1 MSQYLQSEA
10 PFEGRFI
17 GFLYR
22 QWFKHRKPV
31 PEGTSISGQT
41 AVVTG
46 SNSGLGFEAAR
57 QLLQLGLTHL
67 IMAVRSQ
74 ARGDAAA
81 NKLRNEFPGAKVWV
95 WLLDMESYDSIKA
108 FTERCETLPRLDIVI
123 LNAGLRSD
131 KFQLLANTHHEQSFQ
146 VNYLSTA
153 LLTILLLPV
162 LKAKRPSSGTLPP
175 RLSLVTS
182 DTSYWAAPF
191 RQAGPILPQMDE
203 REGFDPMKSYP
214 RSKLLQLFFT
224 AKLAE
229 MVDPDDVIVNASN
242 PGFCAGTS
250 FGSDATIPFPAS
262 LFFWLFRNIN
272 GRTVETGASALVDAA
287 VTKGKE
293 SHGSYVSEWAIRP
306 FPGTMYT
313 KEGDDM
319 KLRIWEETMEE
330 LNSAGASKIV
340 SDMKR

>member
-10 PFEGRFI
+10 LFEGRFI

-22 QWFKHRKPV
+22 QWFKYRKPL
-31 PEGTSISGQT
+31 PEGTSVSGQT
-41 AVVTG
+41 AVITG

-57 QLLQLGLTHL
+57 QLFQLGLTHL

-81 NKLRNEFPGAKVWV
+81 DKLRKEFPGAKVWV

-108 FTERCETLPRLDIVI
+108 FVERCETLPRLDIVI

-131 KFQLLANTHHEQSFQ
+131 KFQLLESTNHEQSFQ
-146 VNYLSTA
+146 VNYLSTV
-153 LLTILLLPV
+153 LLTILMLPV
-162 LKAKRPSSGTLPP
+162 LKAKRSKTGAVPP
-175 RLSLVTS
+175 RLSIVTS

-191 RQAGPILPQMDE
+191 RPAGPILPQMDE
-203 REGFDPMKSYP
+203 SEGFDPMKSYP

-224 AKLAE
+224 TKLAE
-229 MVDPDDVIVNASN
+229 MVNPDDVIVNASN
-242 PGFCAGTS
+242 PGFCDGTS
-250 FGSDATIPFPAS
+250 FGSDATITFPAS

-272 GRTVETGASALVDAA
+272 GRTVETGASALVDAVVA
-287 VTKGKE
+287 KGKE
-293 SHGSYVSEWAIRP
+293 SHGSYCSEWAIRP
-306 FPGTMYT
+306 FPGIVYT

-319 KLRIWEETMEE
+319 KARIWEETMEE
-330 LNSAGASKIV
+330 LNFAGASKVI